1 MDILDSAKSLL
12 GGNDGNTQN
21 NLISGVMGLIG
32 GQGSGIGGLVSQ
44 FASKGLGDTV
54 NSWIGKGDNLPIS
67 PEQIKS
73 VFGEETVNKFAESN
87 NMNSDEAGSQL
98 SNLLPSIIDKLTPD
112 GSIPDGDILSK
123 GKDLLGG
130 IFGK

>member
-21 NLISGVMGLIG
+21 NLISDVMGLIG
-32 GQGSGIGGLVSQ
+32 GQGSGIGDLVSQ

-87 NMNSDEAGSQL
+87 NINSDEAGSQL